1 MTKRI
6 QVTVDDD
13 LHGLLME
20 LGELRGETVSKIAG
34 DVLDEYRNAWGVEIA
49 KWKVARKREAEVQ
62 LELEGLRADRAA
74 EGAHAYTGKRRNQ

>member
-6 QVTVDDD
+6 QVVVDED

-34 DVLDEYRNAWGVEIA
+34 DVLDEYRRAWAIEIA
-49 KWKVARKREAEVQ
+49 KWKVTRKREAEIQ
-62 LELEGLRADRAA
+62 LEIEELRLDHAADD
-74 EGAHAYTGKRRNQ
+74 GPRRTR